1 MFRAPSESPKAAQ
14 ISKVVPSRGN
24 NYSPLGEEPMMAVQ
38 RRMMEKRNQDKI
50 YQSYDRKQQ

>member
-50 YQSYDRKQQ
+50 Y